1 MDRASITAW
10 NVISNNLCHCF
21 IFQFLSAFLLSTI
34 HRLVRYEVIN
44 TGIMRRAA
52 HPAQIIM
59 INSLSVKYLPS
70 SAGMLSGRIFAV
82 TGFHS
87 NKNVK
92 SGIISSRAENRYS
105 HPASLSHE
113 FPLYTSHVGT
123 PDIAKERHNA
133 GNSNIS
139 AAPLHDSNSTPL
151 HKSTTNIW
159 HNNMTPQSS
168 IIASNFQNRLSV
180 SFIAR
185 YYSNGHCFSIIMPS
199 RV

>member
-1 MDRASITAW
+1 
-10 NVISNNLCHCF
+10 
-21 IFQFLSAFLLSTI
+21 
-34 HRLVRYEVIN
+34 
-44 TGIMRRAA
+44 
-52 HPAQIIM
+52 M

-82 TGFHS
+82 TGFQS

-92 SGIISSRAENRYS
+92 SGINSSRAENRYS

-151 HKSTTNIW
+151 HESTTNIW

-180 SFIAR
+180 NFIILRCYSWPLVFCLKVVLDLHFAVLDKIYFFIKISTFNKVISNNVFALHSINYSF
-185 YYSNGHCFSIIMPS
+185 
-199 RV
+199 

>member
-1 MDRASITAW
+1 
-10 NVISNNLCHCF
+10 
-21 IFQFLSAFLLSTI
+21 
-34 HRLVRYEVIN
+34 
-44 TGIMRRAA
+44 MRRAI
-52 HPAQIIM
+52 HPVQIII

-82 TGFHS
+82 TGFQS

-92 SGIISSRAENRYS
+92 NGTISSTAENIYS

-113 FPLYTSHVGT
+113 FPLYISHVGT

-151 HKSTTNIW
+151 HKSRTNSG
-159 HNNMTPQSS
+159 HKVASLPQTSRIAYRLVS
-168 IIASNFQNRLSV
+168 LLDII
-180 SFIAR
+180 R
-185 YYSNGHCFSIIMPS
+185 YYSNGHCFNGHCFSIIMPS

>member
-1 MDRASITAW
+1 
-10 NVISNNLCHCF
+10 
-21 IFQFLSAFLLSTI
+21 
-34 HRLVRYEVIN
+34 
-44 TGIMRRAA
+44 MRRAT
-52 HPAQIIM
+52 HPAQIII

-82 TGFHS
+82 TGFQS

-92 SGIISSRAENRYS
+92 SGIINNTAENRYS

-123 PDIAKERHNA
+123 PNIAKYRHNT
-133 GNSNIS
+133 GNSNIGT
-139 AAPLHDSNSTPL
+139 APLHDSNSAPL
-151 HKSTTNIW
+151 HKSATNIW

-180 SFIAR
+180 SFIIR
-185 YYSNGHCFSIIMPS
+185 HTFLLL
-199 RV
+199 